1 MGHISWCMKASQ
13 ELDRSTQKR
22 CGSIPLI
29 GAHQNGKALMS
40 LCSTLLIGGLITKHN
55 LGEC

>member
-1 MGHISWCMKASQ
+1 MSHISWCMKERQ
-13 ELDRSTQKR
+13 ESVKSVRGR

-29 GAHQNGKALMS
+29 GARQDGEGPMC
-40 LCSTLLIGGLITKHN
+40 LCLTLLIGGLIIKQK